1 MERLA
6 FRVLVGAEMDDTCK
20 CSDSCFTFLPLPLV
34 NRRSF
39 VGTEEGILKY
49 EVNIPGRMAF
59 PGITFA

>member
-1 MERLA
+1 
-6 FRVLVGAEMDDTCK
+6 MDDICK
-20 CSDSCFTFLPLPLV
+20 CFNFVFFFLLPLANLP
-34 NRRSF
+34 SF